1 MEVILERDYP
11 QLGFVGD
18 RVQISRGFGR
28 NYLIPQGIAV
38 EVNARN
44 EKFLKNKMQAIATQ
58 RAKLKAD
65 AQALADKMKSETWE
79 FTLKVGSKGKSF
91 GSVSAKDVYELV
103 IARGYEVD
111 KKQVLLTDAVRSS
124 GDYKFSVKLHS
135 EVTAVVPLKVLADIT
150 AKSQKAEKNDAESE
164 TQTDST
170 EE

>member
-65 AQALADKMKSETWE
+65 AEQLSDKMKSEAWE

-91 GSVSAKDVYELV
+91 GSVSAKDVYEMV
-103 IARGYEVD
+103 ISRGYEVD
-111 KKQVLLTDAVRSS
+111 KKQVVLTDSVRSS

-135 EVTAVVPLKVLADIT
+135 EVTAIVPLKVLADIT
-150 AKSQKAEKNDAESE
+150 AKAKSEKNDAESE
-164 TQTDST
+164 DQTA
-170 EE
+170 E